1 MAPPQFPQVPNVGM
15 AGSFANRPYQQAL
28 DQYQQGVVD
37 WLQPVQPMAPP
48 TIPTPSGFPGQPVGG
63 YVPPTYGP
71 GGPWGVP
78 QTGSPAGVAG
88 AMGGVQQAFDQ
99 YMNMPS
105 PRDVYGAYRFNMPGL
120 TPDQSIGGTP
130 AFGATPGAV
139 TDYVTGNVTSSMQNS
154 LQDLLNQ
161 ATAMSGQTYGNIAN
175 AAGNIGGAF
184 GIPSAGAMGNAAQQW
199 IQQQLAQQAAQQAQQ
214 AAQAA
219 QGLLGGLGNL
229 FGGGSAPP
237 AGTPGTPMASQPPP
251 PPPFPTNIPPSAPA
265 PSPPPPPFPTNI
277 QPQPPPP
284 PFPTNIPPSAAPPAA
299 PVPPPPPFPT
309 NIPPQP
315 PPPPFPTN
323 IQPQLPPPPQPPP
336 PPFPTNIPPQPPPPP
351 VPTNIPGTGLTNEF
365 GSLDQGGI
373 GYWSPEA
380 GPMPPVQ
387 ASDFVPQ
394 PAQQPAAPQ
403 QPSVFD
409 PQPPPP
415 QPPAAAPAP
424 PPPPET
430 DPPEGARP
438 EWDEYVK
445 EAERRSDEASR
456 AYEEYQRKLK
466 ASTRTKRRGVG
477 K

>member
-15 AGSFANRPYQQAL
+15 AGSFANQPYQQAL
-28 DQYQQGVVD
+28 DQYQQGVVN

-48 TIPTPSGFPGQPVGG
+48 SIPAPSGFPGQPVGG

-78 QTGSPAGVAG
+78 QAGSPAGVAG
-88 AMGGVQQAFDQ
+88 AMGGVQHAFDQ

-105 PRDVYGAYRFNMPGL
+105 PQDVYGAYRFNMPGL
-120 TPDQSIGGTP
+120 TADQSILGNP

-139 TDYVTGNVTSSMQNS
+139 TDYVTGNVTSSLQNS

-161 ATAMSGQTYGNIAN
+161 AAAMGQAPYSNFFDIAEN
-175 AAGNIGGAF
+175 AAGAF
-184 GIPSAGAMGNAAQQW
+184 GVANPWESVGNFATEMVQQGIANQAQQL
-199 IQQQLAQQAAQQAQQ
+199 QEQAQQ
-214 AAQAA
+214 AAQNA
-219 QGLLGGLGNL
+219 GSLFGNL

-251 PPPFPTNIPPSAPA
+251 PPPFPTNIPPSVPV

-277 QPQPPPP
+277 QPQPQ
-284 PFPTNIPPSAAPPAA
+284 
-299 PVPPPPPFPT
+299 PPPPPPVPT

-315 PPPPFPTN
+315 PPPPVPTN
-323 IQPQLPPPPQPPP
+323 IQPSPPPPPQPPP

-365 GSLDQGGI
+365 GSLDQGGM

-394 PAQQPAAPQ
+394 PAAQQPAAPPQ

-415 QPPAAAPAP
+415 PLPPAAPPAP

-445 EAERRSDEASR
+445 EAERISDEAVK
-456 AYEEYQRKLK
+456 AYEEYQKKLK
-466 ASTRTKRRGVG
+466 ASARKRGR
-477 K
+477 